1 MVKVEV
7 ESLGVIEIDPQEY
20 TGDMHEFLKKIFRK
34 KMSKLTDEMYDKK
47 VKGKFI
53 LRTKDGVQLSEGVQ
67 WKDQIVLS
75 QQEKSNI
82 IHDRH
87 RLVLSSAPMANTPQD
102 DEETIKLKN
111 KITEMKDTM
120 SKTGIDHS
128 KGITKAEKEL
138 EDIYNSKASFVQNNV
153 VYVPK
158 KGGMK
163 IHKKRSG
170 KKRRTMAKKRSIR
183 RRTKAKKRSIRRRR
197 RIKKKVKRT
206 KRSIRRRT
214 KRK

>member
-34 KMSKLTDEMYDKK
+34 KMPKLTDEMYDKK

-111 KITEMKDTM
+111 KIKEMKDTM
-120 SKTGIDHS
+120 SKTGVDRS
-128 KGITKAEKEL
+128 KDITKAEKEL
-138 EDIYNSKASFVQNNV
+138 EDIYNSKSAFVQNNV

-170 KKRRTMAKKRSIR
+170 KKRRTKAKTKTKKRSIR
-183 RRTKAKKRSIRRRR
+183 RRTKTK
-197 RIKKKVKRT
+197 

-214 KRK
+214 KRRRIKRTRQRK

>member
-1 MVKVEV
+1 MVKVQV

-34 KMSKLTDEMYDKK
+34 KMPKLTDEMYDKK

-111 KITEMKDTM
+111 KIKEMKDTM
-120 SKTGIDHS
+120 SKTGVDRS
-128 KGITKAEKEL
+128 KDITKAEKEL

-163 IHKKRSG
+163 IHQKRSG
-170 KKRRTMAKKRSIR
+170 KKRRT
-183 RRTKAKKRSIRRRR
+183 KAKTKT
-197 RIKKKVKRT
+197 KKI
-206 KRSIRRRT
+206 SIRRRT
-214 KRK
+214 KRRRTKKKVKRTRGLSKRRKRTRQSK

>member
-34 KMSKLTDEMYDKK
+34 KMPKLTDEMYDKK

-111 KITEMKDTM
+111 KIKEMKDTM
-120 SKTGIDHS
+120 SKTGVDIS
-128 KGITKAEKEL
+128 KDITKAEKEL
-138 EDIYNSKASFVQNNV
+138 EDIYNSKSAFVQNNV

-170 KKRRTMAKKRSIR
+170 KKRRTKAKKRSIR
-183 RRTKAKKRSIRRRR
+183 RRTKRRRTKR
-197 RIKKKVKRT
+197 RRTKKKMKRT
-206 KRSIRRRT
+206 KKRSIRRRT